1 MRVDASRFIS
11 SGLIEAYVSGLATSN
26 EIQELERGMTQ
37 YPEVAAAV
45 NDCQLDMEQ
54 YVTLQSKTPPADLK
68 QRIFHII
75 INEEAARESGALEE
89 PVTDEFPE
97 TKTYVSSAWRWIAAA
112 AIVLLLGS
120 LWYNY
125 VFYGQANDYK
135 GRYEALLSTHNT
147 LATQSDGY
155 RARIEQMEQSIDLM
169 KNPAMKAVKMQGTKP
184 FPTALATVYWNQQSK
199 EVFVMVNN
207 LPEPAADK
215 QYQLWAIVDGKPVDM
230 GVFEMSNPHELL
242 QKMKSIDNAEMFAIT
257 LEKKGGSPV
266 PTLDQMY
273 VAGKAS

>member
-1 MRVDASRFIS
+1 MDASRFIS

-26 EIQELERGMTQ
+26 EVQELERGMKQ

-45 NDCQLDMEQ
+45 DDCQLDMEQ
-54 YVTLQSKTPPADLK
+54 YVTLQSKTPPVDLK

-75 INEEAARESGALEE
+75 VNEEAARESGAFGEE
-89 PVTDEFPE
+89 QVTHEFPE
-97 TKTYVSSAWRWIAAA
+97 TKTYVSSAWRWVAAA
-112 AIVLLLGS
+112 AIILLLGS
-120 LWYNY
+120 LWMNY
-125 VFYGQANDYK
+125 VYFGQVNDYK
-135 GRYEALLSTHNT
+135 GRYEALVSSQNT
-147 LATQSDGY
+147 LASESNLY
-155 RARIEQMEQSIDLM
+155 RTRIEQMERSIDLM
-169 KNPAMKAVKMQGTKP
+169 KNPSMKAVKMPGTKP
-184 FPTALATVYWNQQSK
+184 FPSAMATVYWNQQSK
-199 EVFVMVNN
+199 EVFIMVNN

-257 LEKKGGSPV
+257 LEKKGGSTV

>member
-1 MRVDASRFIS
+1 MDASRFIS

-54 YVTLQSKTPPADLK
+54 YVTLQSKNPPPEIR

-75 INEEAARESGALEE
+75 ADEETARENGSLSEE
-89 PVTDEFPE
+89 PITEEFPKE
-97 TKTYVSSAWRWIAAA
+97 KVYVSSAWRWVAVAAT
-112 AIVLLLGS
+112 ILLLGS
-120 LWYNY
+120 LLLNY
-125 VFYGQANDYK
+125 VFFGQINDYQ
-135 GRYEALLSTHNT
+135 GRYETLLSTHNS
-147 LATQSDGY
+147 LASESNHY
-155 RARIEQMEQSIDLM
+155 RTRIEEMEHSIDLV
-169 KNPAMKAVKMQGTKP
+169 KDPSMKAVKMPGTKP
-184 FPTALATVYWNQQSK
+184 FPTAMATVYWNQQSK
-199 EVFVMVNN
+199 EVFIMVNR

-215 QYQLWAIVDGKPVDM
+215 QYQLWAIVGGKPVDM
-230 GVFEMSNPHELL
+230 GVFEMGNHHALL

-257 LEKKGGSPV
+257 LEKKGGSPS
-266 PTLDQMY
+266 PTTDQMY

>member
-1 MRVDASRFIS
+1 MDASRFIS

-26 EIQELERGMTQ
+26 EVQELERGMKQ

-45 NDCQLDMEQ
+45 DDCQLDMEQ
-54 YVTLQSKTPPADLK
+54 YVTLQSKTPPSDLK

-75 INEEAARESGALEE
+75 VNEEAAREAGTFSEE
-89 PVTDEFPE
+89 QVTDEFPE

-112 AIVLLLGS
+112 AIILLLGS
-120 LWYNY
+120 LWMNY
-125 VFYGQANDYK
+125 VFFGQVNDYK
-135 GRYEALLSTHNT
+135 GRYEALTVTQNT
-147 LATQSDGY
+147 LASESNLY
-155 RARIEQMEQSIDLM
+155 KARIEQMEQSFDLM
-169 KNPAMKAVKMQGTKP
+169 KNPSMKAVKMPGTKP

>member
-1 MRVDASRFIS
+1 VDASRFIS

-54 YVTLQSKTPPADLK
+54 YVTLQSKTPPAELK

-75 INEEAARESGALEE
+75 INEEAARESGAFTESE
-89 PVTDEFPE
+89 TEEFPE
-97 TKTYVSSAWRWIAAA
+97 TKVYVSSSWRWIAVA
-112 AIVLLLGS
+112 AILLLLGS
-120 LWYNY
+120 LLLNY
-125 VFYGQANDYK
+125 VFYGSINNYK
-135 GRYEALLSTHNT
+135 GRYEALLSTNNT
-147 LATQSDGY
+147 LASESNLYKT
-155 RARIEQMEQSIDLM
+155 RMEEMAHSMDLVKDPSM
-169 KNPAMKAVKMQGTKP
+169 KTVKMPGTKP
-184 FPTALATVYWNQQSK
+184 FPSALATLYWNQQSK
-199 EVFVMVNN
+199 EVFIMVNN

-215 QYQLWAIVDGKPVDM
+215 QYQLWAIVGGKPVDM
-230 GVFEMSNPHELL
+230 GVFEMGDHHELL
-242 QKMKSIDNAEMFAIT
+242 QKMKSIDSAEMFAIT

-266 PTLDQMY
+266 PTFDQMY

>member
-1 MRVDASRFIS
+1 MDASRFIS

-26 EIQELERGMTQ
+26 EVQELERGMKQ

-45 NDCQLDMEQ
+45 DDCQLDMEQ
-54 YVTLQSKTPPADLK
+54 YVMLQSKTPPTDLK

-75 INEEAARESGALEE
+75 VNEEAAREAGTFNEE
-89 PVTDEFPE
+89 QVTDEFPE

-112 AIVLLLGS
+112 AIILLLGS
-120 LWYNY
+120 LWMNY
-125 VFYGQANDYK
+125 VFFGQVNDYK
-135 GRYEALLSTHNT
+135 GRYEALTVTQNT
-147 LATQSDGY
+147 LASESNLY
-155 RARIEQMEQSIDLM
+155 KARIEQMEQSFDLM
-169 KNPAMKAVKMQGTKP
+169 KNPSMKAVKMPGTKP

>member
-1 MRVDASRFIS
+1 MDASRFIS

-26 EIQELERGMTQ
+26 EVQELERGMKQ

-45 NDCQLDMEQ
+45 DDCQLDMEQ

-75 INEEAARESGALEE
+75 VNEEAARESGALSEE
-89 PVTDEFPE
+89 QATSEFPE

-112 AIVLLLGS
+112 AIILLLGS
-120 LWYNY
+120 LWMNY
-125 VFYGQANDYK
+125 VYFGQVNDYK
-135 GRYEALLSTHNT
+135 GRYEALVSSQNA
-147 LATQSDGY
+147 LASESNLY
-155 RARIEQMEQSIDLM
+155 RTRIEQMEHSIDLM
-169 KNPAMKAVKMQGTKP
+169 KNPAMKAVKMPGTKP
-184 FPTALATVYWNQQSK
+184 FPSALATVYWNQQSK
-199 EVFVMVNN
+199 EVFIMVNN

-257 LEKKGGSPV
+257 LEKKGGSAV

>member
-1 MRVDASRFIS
+1 MDASRFIS

-26 EIQELERGMTQ
+26 EVQELERGMTQ

-45 NDCQLDMEQ
+45 DDCQLDMEQ

-75 INEEAARESGALEE
+75 INEEVARESGALGADA
-89 PVTDEFPE
+89 VTDEFPE
-97 TKTYVSSAWRWIAAA
+97 TKTYVSSTWRLVAAA
-112 AIVLLLGS
+112 AIILLLGS
-120 LWYNY
+120 LFLNY
-125 VFYGQANDYK
+125 FFFGQINDYK
-135 GRYEALLSTHNT
+135 GRYETLLSTHNS
-147 LATQSDGY
+147 LASESNLY
-155 RARIEQMEQSIDLM
+155 RTRIDQMEHAIDLM
-169 KNPAMKAVKMQGTKP
+169 KNPSMKTVKMPGTKP

-199 EVFVMVNN
+199 EVFIMVNN

-257 LEKKGGSPV
+257 LEKKGGSAV

>member
-1 MRVDASRFIS
+1 VDASRFIS

-26 EIQELERGMTQ
+26 EVQELERGMKQ

-45 NDCQLDMEQ
+45 DDCQLDMEQ
-54 YVTLQSKTPPADLK
+54 YVTLQAKTPPADLK

-75 INEEAARESGALEE
+75 VNEEAARESGAFGEE
-89 PVTDEFPE
+89 QVTDEFPE

-112 AIVLLLGS
+112 AIILLLGS
-120 LWYNY
+120 LWMNY
-125 VFYGQANDYK
+125 VYFGQVNDYK
-135 GRYEALLSTHNT
+135 SRYEASASTQRALT
-147 LATQSDGY
+147 LQSDGY
-155 RARIEQMEQSIDLM
+155 RSRIEQMEHTFDLM
-169 KNPAMKAVKMQGTKP
+169 KNPAMKAVKMPGTKP
-184 FPTALATVYWNQQSK
+184 FPSALATVYWNQQSK
-199 EVFVMVNN
+199 EVFIMVNN

-230 GVFEMSNPHELL
+230 GVFEMSNPHELF
-242 QKMKSIDNAEMFAIT
+242 QKMKSIDSAEMFAIT
-257 LEKKGGSPV
+257 LEKKGGSAV